1 MPETRK
7 LKGYK
12 PTPLKAPGSVY
23 KEKFADSAV
32 LFINQLK
39 HGTGKWRGMPF
50 ELIDWQE
57 RIIRD
62 LFGVVRKDDEC
73 RQFRRAYIEVPKK
86 NGKSE
91 LGAAIALLLLCTD
104 TEHMG
109 EVYGCATDRSQASRI
124 FDVAIHMVDQ
134 FPALKPYIKM
144 SISQKRMTFKP
155 LNSFYQVCSAEAYT
169 KDGLNAHGIIFD
181 ELHAQ
186 PNRNLFD
193 VMTAGSGLAR
203 EQPLLFMITTAG
215 YDKNSICY
223 EQHTKAKDILRG
235 KIYDPTFYPV
245 IYGADEDEDWQ
256 DPETWRRA
264 NPSYGITIE
273 PRGFQMEYED
283 AKINITQENRFRRLN
298 LNQWVSQES
307 RWMPMEL
314 WNSCDFDIDIKSLA
328 GRECYAG
335 LDLSSTRDMT
345 AFVLCFPP
353 EDEEDKFVFL
363 PFFWLPEES
372 LEKRVIKDHVPYD
385 QWKAQGFL
393 ETTEG
398 AVINYKF
405 VERKIEELADI
416 YEIKEIA
423 FDRWG
428 AHLLRQNL
436 EDKGFNM
443 MKFGQG
449 FQSMSP
455 PTKELLRLV
464 LEKRI
469 AHGGNPILRW
479 NMDNIVVREDEAGNI
494 KPDKKRATER
504 IDGAVAAIMALERA
518 ILNEDHSSIYDH
530 RGALIIDVNHPDGY
544 YYSGDTDKK

>member
-1 MPETRK
+1 LSNTRR
-7 LKGYK
+7 LKNYK
-12 PTPLKAPGSVY
+12 PSQFKAPGSVY
-23 KEKFADSAV
+23 KERFADSAV
-32 LFINQLK
+32 YFVNQLK
-39 HGTGKWRGMPF
+39 HGTGKWRGVPF

-62 LFGVVRKDDEC
+62 LFGIVNKKDEC

-104 TEHMG
+104 AEHGG
-109 EVYGCATDRSQASRI
+109 EIYGCATDRAQASRI
-124 FDVAIHMVDQ
+124 FDAAMHMVEQ
-134 FPALKPYIKM
+134 FPMLKKYIKL
-144 SISQKRMTFKP
+144 SISQKRMTFTP

-186 PNRNLFD
+186 PNRDLFD

-215 YDKNSICY
+215 YDRNSICW
-223 EQHTKAKDILRG
+223 EQHQKAEDILRG
-235 KIYDPTFYPV
+235 KAYDPTFYPV
-245 IYGADEDEDWQ
+245 IYSAADDDDWT
-256 DPETWRRA
+256 DPEVWQRV
-264 NPSYGITIE
+264 NPSYGITID
-273 PRGFQMEYED
+273 PRGFEMEFAD
-283 AKINITQENRFRRLN
+283 AQQNVTQENRFRRLN
-298 LNQWVSQES
+298 LNQWVRQEA

-314 WNSCDFDIDIKSLA
+314 WDLCNFHIDLDELA

-353 EDEEDKFVFL
+353 LDEDDKYIFL
-363 PFFWLPEES
+363 PFFWLPEDS
-372 LEKRVIKDHVPYD
+372 LEKRVRSDHAPYD
-385 QWKAQGFL
+385 QFIAEGLL
-393 ETTEG
+393 EVTEG

-405 VERKIEELADI
+405 VEKKIEELAEV

-436 EDKGFNM
+436 EDSGFNM
-443 MKFGQG
+443 IKFGQG
-449 FQSMSP
+449 FQSLSP
-455 PTKELLRLV
+455 PSKELMRLV
-464 LEKRI
+464 LEQRI
-469 AHGGNPILRW
+469 AHGGNRVLRW
-479 NMDNIVVREDEAGNI
+479 NMDNIVMPEDAAGNI
-494 KPDKKRATER
+494 KPDKKKATER
-504 IDGAVAAIMALERA
+504 IDGAVAAIMALDRA
-518 ILNEDHSSIYDH
+518 ILNENHDSVYNE
-530 RGALIIDVNHPDGY
+530 RGMLVLDPNHPDGY
-544 YYSGDTDKK
+544 YYGQ

>member
-1 MPETRK
+1 MDDSRR
-7 LKGYK
+7 LKAYK
-12 PTPLKAPGSVY
+12 PSRFKAPGSIY
-23 KEKFADSAV
+23 KERFADSAV
-32 LFINQLK
+32 LFVNQLK

-62 LFGVVRKDDEC
+62 IFGIVRKEDEC
-73 RQFRRAYIEVPKK
+73 RQFRRVYVEVPKK

-104 TEHMG
+104 SEYGG
-109 EVYGCATDRSQASRI
+109 EVYGCATDRNQASRI
-124 FDVAIHMVDQ
+124 FDAAVHMVDQ
-134 FPALKPYIKM
+134 FPTLKRYIKM
-144 SISQKRMTFKP
+144 GVSQKRMTFIP

-186 PNRNLFD
+186 PNRDLFD

-215 YDKNSICY
+215 YDRNSICF
-223 EQHTKAKDILRG
+223 EQHQKAEDILRG
-235 KIYDPTFYPV
+235 KVYDPTFYPV
-245 IYGADEDEDWQ
+245 IYGAADEDDWT
-256 DPETWRRA
+256 DPDVWKKV
-264 NPSYGITIE
+264 NPSYGITID
-273 PRGFQMEYED
+273 PRGFEMEFED
-283 AKINITQENRFRRLN
+283 AKVNITQENRFRRLN
-298 LNQWVSQES
+298 LNQWVKQES

-314 WNSCDFDIDIKSLA
+314 WNSCGFHIDIPVLA

-353 EDEEDKFVFL
+353 LDEDDKYILL
-363 PFFWLPEES
+363 PFFWLPEAAV
-372 LEKRVIKDHVPYD
+372 EKRVAKNVPYD
-385 QWKAQGFL
+385 RWISEGFL

-405 VERKIEELADI
+405 IEKKIEELAET
-416 YEIKEIA
+416 YQIKEIA

-443 MKFGQG
+443 ISFGQG

-455 PTKELLRLV
+455 PSKELMRLV
-464 LEKRI
+464 LEQRI
-469 AHGGNPILRW
+469 AHGGNPILKW
-479 NMDNIVVREDEAGNI
+479 NMDNIVVKEDEAGNI
-494 KPDKKRATER
+494 KPDKKKATER
-504 IDGAVAAIMALERA
+504 IDGAVAAVMALDRA
-518 ILNEDHSSIYDH
+518 TRQLKEAEPGIAIYDF
-530 RGALIIDVNHPDGY
+530 VNNTVTRNGV
-544 YYSGDTDKK
+544 TTKL